1 MQFSLVFHSSVQ
13 RSDVQVNKPMPF
25 VNFWPKESVSII
37 YWLLFYVTKFRVIH
51 CTAITTG
58 RKSVWQGMVRCSPIP
73 FLLLGHKGR
82 RHLTAPLQLI
92 WVLFDWV
99 LAIGMQ
105 KEVCL
110 IEVWSSNFLFN
121 HLLSVPFLQWQ
132 WRSHYKDGSI
142 KRLEDCE
149 SLSYHLVET
158 YPGN

>member
-1 MQFSLVFHSSVQ
+1 MQFSLVFQSSVQ
-13 RSDVQVNKPMPF
+13 TSDVQVNKPMPF
-25 VNFWPKESVSII
+25 VNFWPRESGSII

-73 FLLLGHKGR
+73 FLLGHKGM
-82 RHLTAPLQLI
+82 RHLPPPLQLSC
-92 WVLFDWV
+92 VLFEWV

-110 IEVWSSNFLFN
+110 IEVWSSNVLFN

-132 WRSHYKDGSI
+132 WRSHYGRI
-142 KRLEDCE
+142 KRLEDCD

>member
-1 MQFSLVFHSSVQ
+1 MQFSLVFQSSVQ
-13 RSDVQVNKPMPF
+13 TSDVQVNKPMPF
-25 VNFWPKESVSII
+25 VNFWPRESGSII

-73 FLLLGHKGR
+73 FLFGRKGM
-82 RHLTAPLQLI
+82 RHLPPPLQLI
-92 WVLFDWV
+92 CVLFEWV

-110 IEVWSSNFLFN
+110 IEVWSSNYLFN

-132 WRSHYKDGSI
+132 WRSHYGSI

-149 SLSYHLVET
+149 SLSYHLVEP